1 MKIFQSNC
9 MQLDIVLRIT
19 KSSQTPTD
27 NNENNDNSNTT
38 PKPEE
43 EDQQQLNNENEI
55 EQVSQKTPSGS
66 IKSGSYSLKST
77 ASAQSSTGSRSLK
90 NGTPERNTAT
100 AEEVKS
106 LKDEQ
111 EEIAPIL
118 TTPLTTVE
126 ATLSEVAD
134 DREVDSESP
143 SKWRTG
149 EEVLQLEDVVD
160 QDVVMESV
168 VEEVEEVEHKN
179 ENLQRNGSM
188 ASLHSKTESIKTL
201 IGDTPPVLSRAQ
213 SAKSLAIEEEIEDNT
228 SFVLVEDTADED
240 EVDKNLVIEETTED
254 SEEAVSNDTAIVCCS
269 KPNSGGISRPQTS
282 RSRSP
287 TIEEIKALSRRNSMI
302 KSMESLY
309 ERPTSKQDFNDNTT
323 ETSSQSSAQL
333 NSSLG
338 SAIIPV
344 VTAAVIKPQHTP
356 LKQKSK
362 TTHFLKSHRR
372 ISPVKQSIKVV
383 QAELYPQTLQKF
395 EKPRE
400 AILKTFDQLDSSNW
414 EVIMVGLKN
423 MVRLMRYHPE
433 NLDNQMHMVCIQ
445 LSRTVRNLR
454 SQVARAACQAAT
466 ELFTIKSRYLEQ
478 ECDDL
483 VCALLHRTADTNRFI
498 RADATRALEAMCDNL
513 APGKILNILTS
524 KGAQHQNALVRTTT
538 AKLLN
543 RLAERLGCDKI
554 YTMPRDHREKLF
566 VTGANLLLE
575 GSLETRSYAKTLFR
589 KLSQHGN
596 YQRILL
602 EIIPPRTYRNIEKTL
617 KSIR

>member
-1 MKIFQSNC
+1 MLYSS
-9 MQLDIVLRIT
+9 T
-19 KSSQTPTD
+19 KSSQSPTD
-27 NNENNDNSNTT
+27 DNENENNNST
-38 PKPEE
+38 PQKMEE
-43 EDQQQLNNENEI
+43 EQQSNNQNDI
-55 EQVSQKTPSGS
+55 ERLSQKTPSGS
-66 IKSGSYSLKST
+66 VKSGSYSLKST

-90 NGTPERNTAT
+90 NDTPERTAAT
-100 AEEVKS
+100 TEADVQS
-106 LKDEQ
+106 LKEGR
-111 EEIAPIL
+111 EEEDIDGKVTPIL

-126 ATLSEVAD
+126 ATVSGTPD
-134 DREVDSESP
+134 DKDVNSESVG
-143 SKWRTG
+143 KWRTG

-160 QDVVMESV
+160 THGPQTA
-168 VEEVEEVEHKN
+168 VEEEENEDKN
-179 ENLQRNGSM
+179 ENLQRNGSLV
-188 ASLHSKTESIKTL
+188 SLHSKTESIKTL
-201 IGDTPPVLSRAQ
+201 IGDTPPLLSRAQ
-213 SAKSLAIEEEIEDNT
+213 SAKSLAIEEDIEDNT
-228 SFVLVEDTADED
+228 SFVVVEDTADED
-240 EVDKNLVIEETTED
+240 EVDKNPDPVIEETTDD
-254 SEEAVSNDTAIVCCS
+254 SEVMSNNTAIVCGS

-309 ERPTSKQDFNDNTT
+309 ERPASKHEFNDNTT

-338 SAIIPV
+338 STIIPV
-344 VTAAVIKPQHTP
+344 TGAIIKPQHTP

-383 QAELYPQTLQKF
+383 QAELYPPTLQRF

-400 AILKTFDQLDSSNW
+400 AIMKTFDQLDSSNW

-423 MVRLMRYHPE
+423 MVRLMRYHPD

-466 ELFTIKSRYLEQ
+466 ELFTIKSRILEQ

-513 APGKILNILTS
+513 SPGKILNILTS
-524 KGAQHQNALVRTTT
+524 RGAQHQNALVRTTT

-543 RLAERLGCDKI
+543 RLAERLGLDKI
-554 YTMPRDHREKLF
+554 YTMPRDHREKF
-566 VTGANLLLE
+566 FITGANLLLE

-589 KLSQHGN
+589 MLSEHGH
-596 YQRILL
+596 YQRMLL